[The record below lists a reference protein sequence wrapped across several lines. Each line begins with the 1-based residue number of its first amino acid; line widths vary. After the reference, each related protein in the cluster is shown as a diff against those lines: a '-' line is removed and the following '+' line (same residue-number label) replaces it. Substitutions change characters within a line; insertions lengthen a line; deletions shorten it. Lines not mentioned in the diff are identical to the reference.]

1 MRHVW
6 LDFRS
11 FRVSYPAQS
20 HVPWPWAM
28 SGNVIAPTYSCL
40 QGPEGKEKHYL
51 NSIVEQ
57 WSRALETTVFLLLLG
72 EPVTGILDVRVLH
85 KDVCPG
91 LREGLEHKGSQP
103 VQQRGGRDV
112 RTIPHSKITT
122 CNGSQVTSQVHGGDF
137 WGNDTGTL
145 NRLFFVQQTSE
156 SILKSLN
163 FFWFLQSWY
172 SPLPTLFFFFLLKCL
187 VEPLSLPT
195 TPTAVCWMTLLP
207 HSLSVLSLLTSLNV
221 PYRSFFSIISL
232 EEGFCLLFLFG
243 RNPYFTVIYCTFR
256 TGELGY
262 CELCCYEYRVH
273 VSFGITV
280 FSGYMSRSGTA
291 GSYGSSVFSFLRKLN
306 CILFSIVVVPIYVP
320 TKSAG
325 GFRFLHTLSSICN
338 L

>member
-172 SPLPTLFFFFLLKCL
+172 SPLPTLFFFFPPK
-187 VEPLSLPT
+187 
-195 TPTAVCWMTLLP
+195 M
-207 HSLSVLSLLTSLNV
+207 
-221 PYRSFFSIISL
+221 FSGASKPSHHPNC
-232 EEGFCLLFLFG
+232 CLLNDF
-243 RNPYFTVIYCTFR
+243 
-256 TGELGY
+256 
-262 CELCCYEYRVH
+262 
-273 VSFGITV
+273 ITSQP
-280 FSGYMSRSGTA
+280 FCPFPSH
-291 GSYGSSVFSFLRKLN
+291 L
-306 CILFSIVVVPIYVP
+306 P
-320 TKSAG
+320 
-325 GFRFLHTLSSICN
+325 
-338 L
+338 